1 MAGTVTITEQLLNMV
16 KKVTFDWSA
25 TSSGGLASD
34 TTTHSYDGEV
44 LRVVAMGSASATGY
58 ALEIQDSDGIDL
70 LGGQGAALTSGGK
83 DFGTST
89 GGSLSYP
96 LSAVSGKLSLSI
108 SGGSTGGTASTGQII
123 VYVR

>member
-1 MAGTVTITEQLLNMV
+1 MAGTVTITEKLLNMV

-25 TSSGGLASD
+25 TTTGGLASD
-34 TTTHSYDGEV
+34 TTTNSYDGEV

-70 LGGQGAALTSGGK
+70 LGGQGAAMTSGGA

-96 LSAVSGKLSLSI
+96 LSAVSSKLSLAI
-108 SGGSTGGTASTGQII
+108 SGGSTGGTASTGQTI
-123 VYVR
+123 VYIR

>member
-25 TSSGGLASD
+25 TTTGGLASD

-44 LRVVAMGSASATGY
+44 LRVVCMPTSCTGY
-58 ALEIQDSDGIDL
+58 AIEINDSDGIDL